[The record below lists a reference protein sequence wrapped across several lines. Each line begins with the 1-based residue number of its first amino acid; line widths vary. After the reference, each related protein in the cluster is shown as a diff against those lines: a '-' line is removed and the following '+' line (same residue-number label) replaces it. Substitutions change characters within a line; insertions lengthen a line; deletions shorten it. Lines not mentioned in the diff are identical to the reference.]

1 MATIRPF
8 QVNNGLEVNLNANV
22 TNVVSASDFLQEF
35 TPPTNTPSLVFN
47 FAQSTTLDSRISF
60 SRPSTATFFAS
71 NGFLAY
77 ANSNIPR
84 FETINGISRGLLIE
98 EQRTNIYWASTV
110 PEQSVRQNPFFFS
123 LTPYVANTTAPDGT
137 NTAIIVSNYID
148 QNSNIT
154 PPRDNYAQNQV
165 YTKTVFAK
173 LIAGSSSLF
182 SQIILTG
189 SYIAVANFNLAT
201 GAATTSDANSRV
213 SMTSV
218 GNNWWR
224 CAHTFRTDTSFNA
237 IGDSFFIGGYGST
250 STPTQMALWGWQSE
264 IGNEMTSLIPTPTT
278 GSATRAADV
287 VTVPIN
293 ANATWYNALSGTCYG
308 EYTTLTQGRASF
320 GGGYQPGYP
329 QIFGMVGRDPNNE
342 VMSHFQAWVP
352 AANSL
357 GGSTTGQVNFLNFNN
372 PTNASGIFTNVDTN
386 LSPLVTLNIG
396 STVRAAFS
404 YSTNN
409 MIYGA
414 NGVVGT
420 TSYVNANPTMTN
432 LFLMQSA
439 RFQVQPSGHFKKFVY
454 YPSRMTSAQI
464 QYITLPIV

>member
-8 QVNNGLEVNLNANV
+8 QVNNGLEVSLNANV
-22 TNVVSASDFLQEF
+22 ANVVSASDFLQEF
-35 TPPTNTPSLVFN
+35 TPPNNTPSLVFN
-47 FAQSTTLDSRISF
+47 FAQSTQLDPRISF

-98 EQRTNIYWASTV
+98 EQRTNLYWASTI
-110 PEQSVRQNPFFFS
+110 PEQAVRQNPGFFS
-123 LTPYVANTTAPDGT
+123 LTPYVANTTSPDGT
-137 NTAIIVSNYID
+137 NNAIIVSNFID

-154 PPRDNYAQNQV
+154 PPRDNYALNQV

-173 LIAGSSSLF
+173 FFAGSNRMF
-182 SQIILTG
+182 SQIILG
-189 SYIAVANFNLAT
+189 GAYSAVADFNLTT
-201 GAATTSDANSRV
+201 GVASTGDANSRV

-218 GNNWWR
+218 GNDWWR
-224 CAHTFRTDTSFNA
+224 CAHTFRTDTSFNPV
-237 IGDSFFIGGYGST
+237 GDSFFIGGYGST
-250 STPTQMALWGWQSE
+250 SDPTQIALWGWQSE
-264 IGNEMTSLIPTPTT
+264 TGSEMTSLVPTPVN
-278 GSATRAADV
+278 GSATRVADS

-293 ANATWYNALSGTCYG
+293 ANATWYNASIGTLYG

-329 QIFGMVGRDPNNE
+329 QIFGLIGKDPNVE
-342 VMSHFQAWVP
+342 VMSHYQAWVP

-357 GGSTTGQVNFLNFNN
+357 GGSVTGQVSFLNYNN
-372 PTNASGIFTNVDTN
+372 PTNASGNFTNVDSI

-409 MIYGA
+409 SIHAA

-420 TSYVNANPTMTN
+420 TSYVNANPIATN

-439 RFQVQPSGHFKKFVY
+439 RFQAQPSGHFKKFIY
-454 YPSRMTSAQI
+454 YPSRMTSGQV
-464 QYITLPIV
+464 QYLTSPII